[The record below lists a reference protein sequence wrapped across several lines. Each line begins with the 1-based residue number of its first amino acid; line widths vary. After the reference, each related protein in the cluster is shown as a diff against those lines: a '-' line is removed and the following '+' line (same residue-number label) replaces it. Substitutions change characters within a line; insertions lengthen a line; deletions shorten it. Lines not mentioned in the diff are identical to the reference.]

1 MSFFHTLSMQTR
13 ESWQARSL
21 SPRPPIL
28 SVTCLFI
35 ALIVPYLVASIVFHP
50 TGPDISS
57 DFSDERGTVT
67 ILSAVLLSSG
77 AAWAYA
83 AYLLA
88 PWREKR
94 YRLFW
99 FFLAVAITFLA
110 IDELFGFHEG
120 LGDKLYDHTAL
131 SVLVDHT
138 PLRNL
143 NDAIVILYGVVA
155 LPVAILLLPG
165 LVRVPRVLG
174 LIVVAFSFYAI
185 HTVIDSISEPPT
197 DLSMIMEET
206 AKVMCSCFI
215 ALAMLTGMRGVVAL
229 KQCETAGDTEHQ
241 APQ

>member
-35 ALIVPYLVASIVFHP
+35 ALIAPYLAVSIVFHP

-88 PWREKR
+88 P
-94 YRLFW
+94 
-99 FFLAVAITFLA
+99 
-110 IDELFGFHEG
+110 
-120 LGDKLYDHTAL
+120 
-131 SVLVDHT
+131 
-138 PLRNL
+138 
-143 NDAIVILYGVVA
+143 
-155 LPVAILLLPG
+155 
-165 LVRVPRVLG
+165 
-174 LIVVAFSFYAI
+174 
-185 HTVIDSISEPPT
+185 
-197 DLSMIMEET
+197 
-206 AKVMCSCFI
+206 
-215 ALAMLTGMRGVVAL
+215 
-229 KQCETAGDTEHQ
+229 
-241 APQ
+241 